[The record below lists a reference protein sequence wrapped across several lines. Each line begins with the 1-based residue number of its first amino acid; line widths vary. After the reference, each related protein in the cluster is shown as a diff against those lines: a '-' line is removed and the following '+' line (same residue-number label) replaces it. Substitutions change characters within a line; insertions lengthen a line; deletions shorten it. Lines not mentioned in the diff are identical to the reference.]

1 MRSKYKRGRG
11 EAKVSRPGSFVA
23 SVCDSS
29 ADRQFIPAAAPSPP
43 PTQGGAEARTT
54 DDSSTP
60 RITIQ
65 HRLGSLGCRACCLTG
80 GWLGSTADGDG
91 ALQKLYN
98 TVVKQTNTM
107 DGGLVSRRQ
116 ILPTTVQGITPD
128 ESKRQLTEPLL
139 DSGDDIERPSRPF
152 GRYNSGDEPAGGYN
166 AMCFSGP
173 AKPERILSHLL

>member
-1 MRSKYKRGRG
+1 ML
-11 EAKVSRPGSFVA
+11 
-23 SVCDSS
+23 CDSS
-29 ADRQFIPAAAPSPP
+29 ADRQFIPARPGAPSPP

-54 DDSSTP
+54 DDSSTSTP

-65 HRLGSLGCRACCLTG
+65 HRLGSLVCRACCLTG